1 MKRYPIPC
9 GKKTISLEIPDHV
22 PVQWVESHKMTPVS
36 NVTRAVEEALS
47 RPIGTP
53 RLKELVKP
61 GQTVA
66 LVVTDITRQ
75 LPEEIDSSS
84 APQGTGSRGN
94 QETGY
99 YGCGRHGDTPV

>member
-9 GKKTISLEIPDHV
+9 GKKTISLEILDHV
-22 PVQWVESHKMTPVS
+22 PVQCVESHKMAPVP

-53 RLKELVKP
+53 RLKELIKP

-66 LVVTDITRQ
+66 LVVIDIMRQ
-75 LPEEIDSSS
+75 LFEEINLKPV
-84 APQGTGSRGN
+84 ALP
-94 QETGY
+94 GY
-99 YGCGRHGDTPV
+99 ARRIGGIKWFGQV

>member
-9 GKKTISLEIPDHV
+9 GKKTILLEIPDYA
-22 PVQWVESHKMTPVS
+22 PVQCVESYKMAPVP

-53 RLKELVKP
+53 RLKELVES

-66 LVVTDITRQ
+66 LEITDIIR
-75 LPEEIDSSS
+75 
-84 APQGTGSRGN
+84 
-94 QETGY
+94 
-99 YGCGRHGDTPV
+99 